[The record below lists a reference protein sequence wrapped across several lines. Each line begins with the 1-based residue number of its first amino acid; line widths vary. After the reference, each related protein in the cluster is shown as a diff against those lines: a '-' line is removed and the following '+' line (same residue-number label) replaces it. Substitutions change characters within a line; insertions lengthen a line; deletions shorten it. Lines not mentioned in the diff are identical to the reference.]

1 MKSALRLGRGQIF
14 LIAAFALVGCVSL
27 CATHAEAQTGNNA
40 VYNSS
45 GNCSVSSSCA
55 SSPAFIDVS
64 VFASSSR
71 ANLCAVLNYMLDPS
85 HGIIPSF
92 GAVIDARGHDAP
104 KPRSRADSV
113 A

>member
-1 MKSALRLGRGQIF
+1 MKNKTRSKPSCTLLAAGVV
-14 LIAAFALVGCVSL
+14 LICWLFACSNS
-27 CATHAEAQTGNNA
+27 AEAQAGDNA
-40 VYNSS
+40 VYNYL
-45 GNCSVSSSCA
+45 GTTPVN
-55 SSPAFIDVS
+55 SPAFIDAS
-64 VFASSSR
+64 VFVSKA
-71 ANLCAVLNYMLDPS
+71 ATLCGVLNYMLDPS